1 MQGRLL
7 SRLDEPIRLAVE
19 EDEYTDAIN
28 GERDYFGPGGQPI
41 RGSPRGL
48 TIGCRGCGALHAFV
62 RRTALRAGPAPLTLV
77 SLGRSTSIA
86 AAGR

>member
-28 GERDYFGPGGQPI
+28 GE
-41 RGSPRGL
+41 
-48 TIGCRGCGALHAFV
+48 
-62 RRTALRAGPAPLTLV
+62 
-77 SLGRSTSIA
+77 
-86 AAGR
+86 